1 MKRPIDIEFA
11 KEALRTQ
18 MPKQDAAVSVDDV
31 QRAVCEY
38 FNLKM
43 ADSIQE
49 WRKRWFYVS
58 DEPHDSQ
65 VPGLPEFNANAA
77 FTKKRSW
84 RPLVE
89 KASFVPVRKGHSSR
103 SPNRDGAAGTNA
115 SPHSSRPCYEPG

>member
-1 MKRPIDIEFA
+1 MWKRLSFVKRQGHGGTPYTVGGFTVQV
-11 KEALRTQ
+11 R
-18 MPKQDAAVSVDDV
+18 PDV
-31 QRAVCEY
+31 EY